1 MTSAFD
7 DCKLVDFKMDNVDD
21 FTSRPQMFKR
31 IDNPS
36 FTGLAKE
43 WRKIRDLIHQLTEHE
58 QALRKALIGLTDG
71 HNVKGGGI
79 IIEKIIRRG
88 NIDYGM
94 IQELADVEL
103 ERYRKPST
111 ESYRFTLEE

>member
-21 FTSRPQMFKR
+21 FTSRPSMFKR
-31 IDNPS
+31 IDDNPS
-36 FTGLAKE
+36 FVGLAKE

-58 QALRKALIGLTDG
+58 QALRKALIGLAEG

-94 IQELADVEL
+94 IPELSSLDL
-103 ERYRKPST
+103 EKFRKPST
-111 ESYRFTLEE
+111 ESYRFTVE